1 MKRRRTLKEALGMKS
16 TTSTP
21 TRVGSNQLR
30 NVILKEIREV
40 LREDADPK
48 KVDTARFPLPLSAVA
63 SDVDKAHAVVSSGKD
78 ETDGGSAD
86 DVINVGGASF
96 SVGDLKPSQS
106 SMNIEKA
113 LSMAL
118 GMIRDDKAGGDLGA
132 FISSDKH
139 IMDGHHRWVATA
151 MVDPS
156 AQIGGYG
163 VDFPADQLIPVL
175 NALTVGRFGVTA
187 GKPATGGFDQFE
199 EGPIRDQ
206 LEKYIQNGA
215 YQMDPDVV
223 QSTIE
228 KWTDEVGEAAV
239 DAAVDKFVT
248 NLGAVS
254 FDLPG
259 SAPTREDMPVID
271 EPDVPEAVAALSAGE
286 VDVNEPYG
294 WEEGQEGGIGS
305 SKGDD
310 PKGSRSSTKESQ
322 HVDGN
327 LVLERW
333 RKLAGLLNS

>member
-1 MKRRRTLKEALGMKS
+1 MKKPSLTEYLGMGPRSSGRRTRELNSGQLKS
-16 TTSTP
+16 
-21 TRVGSNQLR
+21 
-30 NVILKEIREV
+30 VILKEIRAV

-48 KVDTARFPLPLSAVA
+48 KVDPERFPLPLSKVA
-63 SDVDKAHAVVSSGKD
+63 GDTEKAHAVVSSGKD

-86 DVINVGGASF
+86 DVIGVGGDSF
-96 SVGDLKPSQS
+96 SVSDLKPSQS

-132 FISSDKH
+132 FISSDNH

-156 AQIGGYG
+156 AEIGGYS
-163 VDFPADQLIPVL
+163 VAFPAEQLIPVL
-175 NALTVGRFGVTA
+175 NALTVGRFGVTS
-187 GKPATGGFDQFE
+187 GKPATGGFDQFKE
-199 EGPIRDQ
+199 DPIRDQ
-206 LEKYIQNGA
+206 LNTYLQNGA
-215 YQMDPDVV
+215 YQMEPEAV
-223 QSTIE
+223 QTAIE
-228 KWTDEVGEAAV
+228 KFTDETGAAAV
-239 DAAVDKFVT
+239 DAAVDKFVS

-254 FDLPG
+254 FTLPG
-259 SAPTREDMPVID
+259 GAPSREDMPVID

-305 SKGDD
+305 AGGSSK
-310 PKGSRSSTKESQ
+310 KESQ
-322 HVDGN
+322 HVDGD